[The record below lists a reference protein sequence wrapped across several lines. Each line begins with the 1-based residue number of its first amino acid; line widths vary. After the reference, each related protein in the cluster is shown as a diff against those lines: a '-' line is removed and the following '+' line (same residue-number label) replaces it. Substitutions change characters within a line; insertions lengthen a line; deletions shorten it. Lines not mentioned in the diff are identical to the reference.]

1 VDMLLVYLV
10 KLITAAFWFFYI
22 FILARVL
29 FSWVN
34 PNPYAK
40 WVRFVHDV
48 TEPFLSFI
56 RQVLP
61 SALTSPLD
69 FSPLVAIF
77 LLGFIERFIIRGLVF
92 LMG

>member
-1 VDMLLVYLV
+1 MLLVYLV
-10 KLITAAFWFFYI
+10 KLISAAFWFFEI
-22 FILARVL
+22 FILARVV

-40 WVRFVHDV
+40 WVRFVYDV

-56 RQVLP
+56 RRVLP
-61 SALTSPLD
+61 SALSSPLD
-69 FSPLVAIF
+69 WSPLIAIF

>member
-1 VDMLLVYLV
+1 MLLVYLIR
-10 KLITAAFWFFYI
+10 LISAAFWFFEI
-22 FILARVL
+22 FILIRVV
-29 FSWVN
+29 FSWIT

-40 WVRFVHDV
+40 WVRFVYDV

-56 RQVLP
+56 RQILP

-69 FSPLVAIF
+69 WSPLVAMF
-77 LLGFIERFIIRGLVF
+77 LLGFIERFIIHSLVF